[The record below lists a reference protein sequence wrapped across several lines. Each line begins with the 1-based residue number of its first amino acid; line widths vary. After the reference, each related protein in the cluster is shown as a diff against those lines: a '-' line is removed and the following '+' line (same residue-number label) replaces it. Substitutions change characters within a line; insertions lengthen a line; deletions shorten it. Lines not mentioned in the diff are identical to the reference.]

1 MRSEERLALDS
12 ELRPTVEFVVS
23 DCTIVFLPETA
34 YIPKTIS
41 ISGLAR
47 IEMMGFIIN
56 IDI

>member
-12 ELRPTVEFVVS
+12 ELRPTVEFAVS
-23 DCTIVFLPETA
+23 DCTIVFLPEAA